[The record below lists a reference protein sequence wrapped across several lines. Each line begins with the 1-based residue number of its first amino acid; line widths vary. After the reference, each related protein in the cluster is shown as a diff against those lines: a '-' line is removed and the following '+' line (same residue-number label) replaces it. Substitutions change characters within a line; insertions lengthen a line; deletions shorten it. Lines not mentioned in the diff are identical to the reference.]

1 MTGVRCSRNHPARI
15 DENNRNCSE
24 NSARP
29 DSIKISHLL
38 LTTPPRRAEPP
49 SECAT
54 TKQAIRSAG
63 SVRPSGLRPRFLSLQ
78 LPQFTWSRTA
88 KGWLSRIWT
97 LSNSPSCSIARSVRS
112 SHQQSTQFPSTKRP
126 LVQVYGPRRKSS
138 WCRSVSA
145 TGGNGYCEELW

>member
-1 MTGVRCSRNHPARI
+1 MSVGHQKKKAVEKSVLNYFDSQSIWQLVVPRSQIPDEPCMTGVRFSRNHPPRI

-88 KGWLSRIWT
+88 KGWLSRI
-97 LSNSPSCSIARSVRS
+97 
-112 SHQQSTQFPSTKRP
+112 
-126 LVQVYGPRRKSS
+126 
-138 WCRSVSA
+138 
-145 TGGNGYCEELW
+145 